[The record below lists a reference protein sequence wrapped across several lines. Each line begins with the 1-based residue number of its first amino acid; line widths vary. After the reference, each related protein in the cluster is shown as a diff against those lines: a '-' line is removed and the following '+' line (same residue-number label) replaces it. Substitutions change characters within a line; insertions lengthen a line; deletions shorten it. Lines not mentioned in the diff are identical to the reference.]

1 MKEIYK
7 NTILKPPF
15 FQCPTERVARE
26 LLGKLLVSSLYK
38 GRVVVRI
45 VETEAYGDQN
55 DAASHAASGKKKRN
69 DAMFGSVGHTYVY
82 RSYGIHLCLNVVA
95 RDPAVTAGAV
105 LIRAVEPIE
114 GLSIIEQR
122 RGVVDCFNL
131 TNGPGKVGQ
140 ALALELAHNN
150 ISLFSTDSSL
160 ILANDPRYECGP
172 VGQSRRIGISKNVT
186 APWRFYLKGN
196 GWVTPKR

>member
-7 NTILKPPF
+7 NTILKPLF
-15 FQCPTERVARE
+15 FQCPTEHVAQE

-38 GRVVVRI
+38 ERVVVRI
-45 VETEAYGDQN
+45 VETEAYGDEQ

-95 RDPAVTAGAV
+95 RDPASSAGGI

-114 GLSIIEQR
+114 GLSIIEER
-122 RGVVDCFNL
+122 RGVANCFNL

-150 ISLFSTDSSL
+150 IPLFSPDSLL
-160 ILANDPRYECGP
+160 ILATDPLYERGS
-172 VGQSRRIGISKNVT
+172 VGQSTRIGISKNVT

-196 GWVTPKR
+196 QWVSQKR

>member
-1 MKEIYK
+1 MSTLHKE
-7 NTILKPPF
+7 
-15 FQCPTERVARE
+15 
-26 LLGKLLVSSLYK
+26 
-38 GRVVVRI
+38 RVVVRI
-45 VETEAYGDQN
+45 VETEAYGDEH

-69 DAMFGSVGHTYVY
+69 EAMFGAVGHTYVY

-95 RDPAVTAGAV
+95 RDPASSAGGV
-105 LIRAVEPIE
+105 LIRAVEPLE
-114 GLSIIEQR
+114 GLPIIEQR
-122 RGVVDCFNL
+122 RGVANCFNL

-150 ISLFSTDSSL
+150 ISLFSPDSLL
-160 ILANDPRYECGP
+160 ILANDPRYERGP